1 MRAIASE
8 ASLRHP
14 LPSLRRRW
22 RGRVWLALSCALFA
36 QSAQAA
42 RTFDVGPGADAYG
55 SVQAA
60 IDAAV
65 AQGDAATIRIAAGT
79 WRGVVDV
86 PPGAPA
92 LRLTGAGAAQTR
104 IVHDHDA
111 ARIDPRSGQPFGT
124 YGSATM
130 FVRADDFHAEHLTI
144 ANDAGPVG
152 QAVAL
157 VVDGTRASFDGVHL
171 LGHQDTLYL
180 RKAGTRAWFR
190 DCRIEGTVDYVFG
203 AATALF
209 ERCTLHSVGDG
220 YLAAPS
226 TPAEQAHGFV
236 FRDCTITAAPAVTR
250 VHLGRPWRPHGA
262 TRFERCRID
271 APVPSEGWHD
281 WGKPANRDTARFAEH
296 ANTGTGSALQ
306 GRVSWLRDTDAG
318 PDTATLMQ
326 DWRPFE

>member
-1 MRAIASE
+1 MRV
-8 ASLRHP
+8 L
-14 LPSLRRRW
+14 
-22 RGRVWLALSCALFA
+22 V
-36 QSAQAA
+36 
-42 RTFDVGPGADAYG
+42 TG
-55 SVQAA
+55 S
-60 IDAAV
+60 
-65 AQGDAATIRIAAGT
+65 
-79 WRGVVDV
+79 
-86 PPGAPA
+86 
-92 LRLTGAGAAQTR
+92 
-104 IVHDHDA
+104 H
-111 ARIDPRSGQPFGT
+111 
-124 YGSATM
+124 
-130 FVRADDFHAEHLTI
+130 
-144 ANDAGPVG
+144 GPVG

-157 VVDGTRASFDGVHL
+157 VVDGTRAAFERVHL

-226 TPAEQAHGFV
+226 TPAEQPHGFV

-271 APVPSEGWHD
+271 APVPAEGWHD
-281 WGKPANRDTARFAEH
+281 WGKAANRATADYVEH
-296 ANTGTGSALQ
+296 GNRGPGADRSA
-306 GRVSWLRDTDAG
+306 RVVWSRGLDATEAAHYTREAILG
-318 PDTATLMQ
+318 

>member
-1 MRAIASE
+1 M
-8 ASLRHP
+8 
-14 LPSLRRRW
+14 
-22 RGRVWLALSCALFA
+22 LACAP
-36 QSAQAA
+36 AA
-42 RTFDVGPGADAYG
+42 WAEVVYDVGPQGFGD
-55 SVQAA
+55 VQAA

-65 AQGDAATIRIAAGT
+65 AGATAATVRIAAGT
-79 WRGVVDV
+79 WRGVVDI
-86 PPGAPA
+86 PPGAPP
-92 LRLTGAGAAQTR
+92 LRLVGAGPTRTR
-104 IVHDHDA
+104 IVHDHHA
-111 ARIDPRSGQPFGT
+111 GRIDPRTGAAFGT

-130 FVRADDFHAEHLTI
+130 FVRGDDVHAEALTI

-157 VVDGTRASFDGVHL
+157 VVDGTRAAFRDVHL

-180 RKAGTRAWFR
+180 RKAGTRVWFR

-220 YLAAPS
+220 YVTAPS

-236 FRDCTITAAPAVTR
+236 FRGCTLTAAPDVSR
-250 VHLGRPWRPHGA
+250 VYLGRPWRPHGA
-262 TRFERCRID
+262 TRFEACRID
-271 APVPSEGWHD
+271 APVPAAGWHD
-281 WGKPANRDTARFAEH
+281 WGKPANQATARFAEH
-296 ANTGTGSALQ
+296 RNTGPGSALE
-306 GRVSWLRDTDAG
+306 GRVPWLHDTAAG